1 MNGPVPLANEGSGMM
16 IPLLIAC
23 CSSLSSSVGGFL
35 MKDKIAAMLGGKKTN
50 TVAGTGRTVR
60 VRRRSAHQ
68 PPKGAFDS
76 SGGAAAARARASQRR
91 AAQQRASA
99 ARRRAAGARRR
110 QMAARRRVA
119 ASRQRAARRR
129 AAASRRR
136 RAAGARKRMMA
147 ARRRRAARIARKM
160 KRKMKRFR
168 FGRRGRKMRRRFG
181 RRGRKMGRR
190 GRKMARRFFRR
201 RCFSPETSV
210 KLQNGDTRPMKNL
223 KLGDVLI
230 NGSIVEATLK
240 IRNQNDPYY
249 KLPGDILVTGSH
261 YIKDGSTYKHVSKF
275 SKAEATTQID
285 DVVCCLVTSDHKIPV
300 GDFVF
305 WDWEDNLVPN
315 HVKQNTK
322 VMTLR
327 NRNKTLNTL

>member
-1 MNGPVPLANEGSGMM
+1 M
-16 IPLLIAC
+16 
-23 CSSLSSSVGGFL
+23 
-35 MKDKIAAMLGGKKTN
+35 
-50 TVAGTGRTVR
+50 
-60 VRRRSAHQ
+60 
-68 PPKGAFDS
+68 
-76 SGGAAAARARASQRR
+76 
-91 AAQQRASA
+91 
-99 ARRRAAGARRR
+99 
-110 QMAARRRVA
+110 
-119 ASRQRAARRR
+119 ASRAFRR
-129 AAASRRR
+129 
-136 RAAGARKRMMA
+136 
-147 ARRRRAARIARKM
+147 
-160 KRKMKRFR
+160 
-168 FGRRGRKMRRRFG
+168 MRRRF
-181 RRGRKMGRR
+181 
-190 GRKMARRFFRR
+190 

-315 HVKQNTK
+315 HGQQTTK

-327 NRNKTLNTL
+327 NRNKTLNSL